1 MKKTLNV
8 IAGLVLTTLVL
19 QAQAQKNSLDKVAAV
34 VGSAIILQSDI
45 EMQYAQY
52 RAQGNLENSDIKC
65 YFLQQLLAQKLLSQ
79 QAAIDSITV
88 SEGQVDDEVNR
99 RMRVMTQRAGGEDR
113 LEQFLNRSILQY
125 KEEIRSD
132 IKEQLIA
139 NKMQG

>member
-52 RAQGNLENSDIKC
+52 RAQGNLEN
-65 YFLQQLLAQKLLSQ
+65 
-79 QAAIDSITV
+79 
-88 SEGQVDDEVNR
+88 
-99 RMRVMTQRAGGEDR
+99 
-113 LEQFLNRSILQY
+113 
-125 KEEIRSD
+125 
-132 IKEQLIA
+132 
-139 NKMQG
+139 